1 MILAID
7 FFTVGIHGVGVKG
20 EEAAVKTW
28 EKTRVQNLM
37 RHKSGRYY
45 ARLYLG
51 GKEVWKP
58 LETAHFSVAEARMA
72 AARKEIREQRGR
84 NVDTASAKMTFG
96 DAAKL
101 HLQHVD
107 ADSRLKRRTRA
118 YCHEVDVSLRKTWP
132 DLAITEV
139 RRLTPAMC
147 KDWALRYA
155 KAMSPT
161 RFNGALSYFRHVLKV
176 AIENDVLHTD
186 PTLAIKRMPVR
197 GKELELPT
205 RAQFTAFIS
214 EMRNGHSRDS
224 NNCADLVQGLAYTGC
239 RISEASQIEWRDV
252 DFANGEILVRGDPQE
267 RTKNGEVRR
276 VPMIAEARELFSA
289 MRQSRA
295 DESGTAKVFLVRE
308 SQNAIN
314 RSAKAVGMKRITHHD
329 LRHFFATV
337 SIESG
342 VDIPTVSRW
351 LGHKDGGA
359 LAMRTYGHLRREH
372 SIAQA
377 QKVSFAP
384 AAADSATCFAAK
396 VAPRPT
402 GKPKGPKAT
411 SSRAKAP
418 KAESGTAKLADERS
432 KTSAK
437 RLPTEDR
444 GSVSRSS
451 S

>member
-1 MILAID
+1 
-7 FFTVGIHGVGVKG
+7 
-20 EEAAVKTW
+20 
-28 EKTRVQNLM
+28 M

-51 GKEVWKP
+51 GKEVWEP

-72 AARKEIREQRGR
+72 AARKEIREQRAR
-84 NVDTASAKMTFG
+84 TVDTANAKMTFG

-118 YCHEVDVSLRKTWP
+118 YWHEVDVSLRKTWP
-132 DLAITEV
+132 ELAAMEV

-147 KDWALRYA
+147 KDWALRYG
-155 KAMSPT
+155 KAVSPT

-186 PTLAIKRMPVR
+186 PTLTIKRMPVR

-205 RAQFTAFIS
+205 RSQFTAFIAA
-214 EMRNGHSRDS
+214 MRNGHSRDS
-224 NNCADLVQGLAYTGC
+224 NNCADLVSGLAFTGC
-239 RISEASQIEWRDV
+239 RISEAAQIEWRDL
-252 DFANGEILVRGDPQE
+252 DFVNGEIFVRGDPEE

-276 VPMIAEARELFSA
+276 VPMIMEARELFLA
-289 MRQSRA
+289 MRRPRTHEA
-295 DESGTAKVFLVRE
+295 NTAKVFQVRE

-314 RSAKAVGMKRITHHD
+314 RSVKEVGMARITHHD

-377 QKVSFAP
+377 QKVTFALPQAVEITSFAEKVGP
-384 AAADSATCFAAK
+384 AQPFARLEKKAISSLRKKPSDGLWADS
-396 VAPRPT
+396 VADARI
-402 GKPKGPKAT
+402 K
-411 SSRAKAP
+411 
-418 KAESGTAKLADERS
+418 
-432 KTSAK
+432 KTST
-437 RLPTEDR
+437 RSEDAAQPR
-444 GSVSRSS
+444 KSRSLS
-451 S
+451 